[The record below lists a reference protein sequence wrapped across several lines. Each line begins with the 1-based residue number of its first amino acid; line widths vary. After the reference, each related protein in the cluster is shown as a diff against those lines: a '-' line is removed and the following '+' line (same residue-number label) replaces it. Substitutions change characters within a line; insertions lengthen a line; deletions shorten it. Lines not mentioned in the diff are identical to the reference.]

1 MFTLIADRL
10 NRLTRRLP
18 LALPDERADE
28 TEPGQSGWH
37 ESSWVLAQGVE
48 VIELPAALSASYFPD
63 TQPAFYDNAGDS
75 ARLAA

>member
-18 LALPDERADE
+18 LPLSDERTDD

-37 ESSWVLAQGVE
+37 ESSWVLARGVE
-48 VIELPAALSASYFPD
+48 VIELPAALSASLFPD
-63 TQPAFYDNAGDS
+63 TQPAFYDNTGDQH
-75 ARLAA
+75 RLAA